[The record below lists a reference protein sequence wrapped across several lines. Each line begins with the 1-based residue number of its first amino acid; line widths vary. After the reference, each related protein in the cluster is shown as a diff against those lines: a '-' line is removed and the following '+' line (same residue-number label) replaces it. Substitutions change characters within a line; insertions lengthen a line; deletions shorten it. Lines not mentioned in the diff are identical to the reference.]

1 MLDSLAA
8 LGIHC
13 ADRSPESDSEKLSF
27 INLFANS
34 DTTCRI
40 DPLQFTAIPR
50 NDHPP
55 MPSRNAAGTDH
66 KGEKLARRL
75 AQILARLHQGDFIDK
90 HQLAEN
96 FDVDVRTIE
105 RDLGQR
111 LNGIVERTRD
121 GGWQLRQTARGSIP
135 TSHLH
140 GYARLAGTEH
150 LFPDNSLS
158 YLLAQIETPQVSRP
172 TLVQPTPHEDLRPQ
186 SQLFERLQGAIEQHQ
201 ECGFNYK
208 GKRRIARPYRL
219 IHKSGVWYLAAEEEA
234 RLKNFSVALIEGL
247 QVDEAR
253 RFTPKP
259 AHLAYIESKDD
270 VWFTEDAT
278 EVLLRVSPVIAH
290 YFTRR
295 ALLPQQQQRADADGS
310 LLVNTRINHVNQ
322 LLPVV
327 RYWLPNVR
335 ILQPIAWHEQLVD
348 ELRQALELW
357 GN

>member
-1 MLDSLAA
+1 
-8 LGIHC
+8 
-13 ADRSPESDSEKLSF
+13 
-27 INLFANS
+27 
-34 DTTCRI
+34 
-40 DPLQFTAIPR
+40 
-50 NDHPP
+50 
-55 MPSRNAAGTDH
+55 MPSRNAAATDH

-75 AQILARLHQGDFIDK
+75 AQILARLHQGDLIDK
-90 HQLAEN
+90 HQLAES

-111 LNGIVERTRD
+111 LKGIVERTRD
-121 GGWQLRQTARGSIP
+121 GGWQLSQTARSTIP
-135 TSHLH
+135 ASHLH

-150 LFPDNSLS
+150 LFPDPSLS

-172 TLVQPTPHEDLRPQ
+172 IQVQPTPHEDLRPQ
-186 SQLFERLQGAIEQHQ
+186 SQLFSGLQGAIEQHL
-201 ECGFNYK
+201 ECGFTYK
-208 GKRRIARPYRL
+208 GKLRVVRPYRL

-310 LLVNTRINHVNQ
+310 LLVTTRINHINQ
-322 LLPVV
+322 LMPVV

-335 ILQPIAWHEQLVD
+335 ILQPLAWHEQLVG
-348 ELRQALELW
+348 ELRLALEQW
-357 GN
+357 VTR